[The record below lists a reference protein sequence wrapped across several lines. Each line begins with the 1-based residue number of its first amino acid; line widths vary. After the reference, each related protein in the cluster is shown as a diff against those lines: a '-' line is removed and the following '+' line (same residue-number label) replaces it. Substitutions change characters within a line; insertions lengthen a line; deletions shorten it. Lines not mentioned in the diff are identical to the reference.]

1 MTTGEIDPQAFRR
14 LDLEGPVNFRDLGGY
29 ETTDGRRV
37 RKRHLFRSDA
47 LFRLTEADA
56 EQVAAVTRR
65 VRVFA
70 GYAGWG
76 GGQLEAEL
84 DEPSWVVEA
93 ADVEDVFGDNGDLWA
108 DVLRRKGGA
117 FKLVATMPEDPS
129 LN

>member
-1 MTTGEIDPQAFRR
+1 MG
-14 LDLEGPVNFRDLGGY
+14 
-29 ETTDGRRV
+29 
-37 RKRHLFRSDA
+37 S
-47 LFRLTEADA
+47 EADS

-84 DEPSWVVEA
+84 DELSWVVEA
-93 ADVEDVFGDNGDLWA
+93 ADVEDVFGENGDLWA